1 MKIGVV
7 KHLNARPLTYGLEK
21 NIEHSVLYENPSV
34 LKDEL
39 LNNNLDLALIS
50 SVECIRNESKLDF
63 SMSTGVCAEKKVRS
77 ILFFENKKEA
87 NPEVIFVDEGSRS
100 SVALL
105 RILYHEKYKILI
117 NTIPLNP
124 NEIQR
129 LILEKKGSH
138 LLFGDNALVAN
149 WDKDAY
155 QVYDLAEWWNHTT
168 GLNFIFA
175 LWAYPKNFKI
185 DETIFYSSLE
195 FGLQKIEEIISKEI
209 RFSKE
214 MITNYLLNELHYVV
228 TEKDRLGF
236 ELFRKKCLELK
247 LL

>member
-34 LKDEL
+34 LKEEL

-117 NTIPLNP
+117 
-124 NEIQR
+124 IQF
-129 LILEKKGSH
+129 H
-138 LLFGDNALVAN
+138 
-149 WDKDAY
+149 
-155 QVYDLAEWWNHTT
+155 
-168 GLNFIFA
+168 
-175 LWAYPKNFKI
+175 
-185 DETIFYSSLE
+185 
-195 FGLQKIEEIISKEI
+195 
-209 RFSKE
+209 
-214 MITNYLLNELHYVV
+214 
-228 TEKDRLGF
+228 
-236 ELFRKKCLELK
+236 
-247 LL
+247 

>member
-7 KHLNARPLTYGLEK
+7 KHLNARPLTLGLEK
-21 NIEHSVLYENPSV
+21 TNEHSILYENPSV
-34 LKDEL
+34 LKEEL

-50 SVECIRNESKLDF
+50 SVECIRNEARLDY
-63 SMSTGVCAEKKVRS
+63 SMSTGVCAEKRVRS
-77 ILFFENKKEA
+77 ILFFENKNEV
-87 NPEVIFVDEGSRS
+87 NPDSIFVDEGSRS

-105 RILYHEKYKILI
+105 KILYHEKYKILI

-124 NEIQR
+124 TEIQSK
-129 LILEKKGSH
+129 ILEKKGSH
-138 LLFGDNALVAN
+138 LLFGDNALLAN
-149 WDKDAY
+149 WDKEAY
-155 QVYDLAEWWNHTT
+155 QVYDLAEWWNTTT

-185 DETIFYSSLE
+185 DDVIFYSSLE
-195 FGLQKIEEIISKEI
+195 FGLQKIDEIISNEN

-214 MITNYLLNELHYVV
+214 MIANYLLNELHYVV

-236 ELFRKKCLELK
+236 ELFKDKCLELK

>member
-7 KHLNARPLTYGLEK
+7 KHLNARPLTYGMEK
-21 NIEHSVLYENPSV
+21 RKEHTILYENPSV
-34 LKDEL
+34 LKEEL
-39 LNNNLDLALIS
+39 LKNNLDLALIS
-50 SVECIRNESKLDF
+50 SVECIRNESKLNF

-77 ILFFENKKEA
+77 ILFFENKNEPT
-87 NPEVIFVDEGSRS
+87 PESIFVDEGSRS

-105 RILYHEKYKILI
+105 KILYHEKYNTII
-117 NTIPLNP
+117 DTIPLNP
-124 NEIQR
+124 TEIQGR
-129 LILEKKGSH
+129 ISEKKGSH
-138 LLFGDNALVAN
+138 LLFGDNALIAN
-149 WDKDAY
+149 WDREAY
-155 QVYDLAEWWNHTT
+155 QVYDLAEWWNTIT

-175 LWAYPKNFKI
+175 LWAYPKNLKI
-185 DETIFYSSLE
+185 DEAIFYSSLE
-195 FGLQKIEEIISKEI
+195 YGLQKIDEIINKEN

-214 MITNYLLNELHYVV
+214 MISNYLLNELHYVV